1 MAYIQILM
9 YRNLDFLVKSAS
21 VAVVL
26 LVSVLMFLLLRPK
39 IVAIF
44 GWKKITLKH
53 LAAVI
58 LLFLLQLKVI
68 LCTF

>member
-26 LVSVLMFLLLRPK
+26 LVSVLMFSFLCPK

-44 GWKKITLKH
+44 GWKKNNTEASCSCDLVVFT
-53 LAAVI
+53 A
-58 LLFLLQLKVI
+58 
-68 LCTF
+68 T